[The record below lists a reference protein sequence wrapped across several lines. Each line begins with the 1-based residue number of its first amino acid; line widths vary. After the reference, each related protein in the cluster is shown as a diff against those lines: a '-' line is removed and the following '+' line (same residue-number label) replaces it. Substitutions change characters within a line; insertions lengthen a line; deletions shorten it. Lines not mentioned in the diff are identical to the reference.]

1 MNKDIRLA
9 TSFKGH
15 RKRKKL
21 ERILGERA
29 TSHLVDLWISVAQDS
44 PEGDLKGWDEE
55 DIAYSGSWQEE
66 PDVFVNALLK
76 CGFLKK
82 NGSGCY
88 EIHDW
93 CDHQG
98 YACKAKERSKQAKK
112 AAEVRWK
119 TRYKKESK

>member
-21 ERILGERA
+21 EKILGKGA
-29 TSHLVDLWISVAQDS
+29 TGFLVDLWISVAQS
-44 PEGDLKGWDEE
+44 NPEGILTDWDEE
-55 DIAYSGSWQEE
+55 DIAISSDWIGD
-66 PDVFVNALLK
+66 PKVFVDALIK
-76 CGFLKK
+76 CNFLKK
-82 NGSGCY
+82 NGHDCF

-98 YACKAKERSKQAKK
+98 YACKAQERSDQAKK
-112 AAEVRWK
+112 AATARWHEK
-119 TRYKKESK
+119 RRKK